1 MVVGEIP
8 QIDITVTAKRR
19 GLAITSKV
27 KTFFYKKIKKTI
39 IVL

>member
-27 KTFFYKKIKKTI
+27 KTFFYINTKTI
-39 IVL
+39 IVM